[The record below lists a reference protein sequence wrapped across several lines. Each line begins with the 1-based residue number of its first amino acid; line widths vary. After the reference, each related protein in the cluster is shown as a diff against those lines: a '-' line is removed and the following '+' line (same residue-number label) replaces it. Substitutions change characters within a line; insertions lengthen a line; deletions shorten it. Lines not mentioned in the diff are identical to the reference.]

1 MTTTFNGKFSATSAS
16 DTDVPMFG
24 TTPVWD
30 RKRKSG
36 LFGTRKVSAEPR
48 ANTKMAEQARHMDL
62 PPVRPATATGA
73 TTSRLSAA
81 ADASPA
87 HAAVI
92 RPRSVKTG
100 PAAGA
105 STLAIAAVVGAVGV
119 LGVAGWFMLREGNAG
134 QELAADP
141 TVRVVA
147 ATPILPAEPAT
158 ALTSPVVP
166 VIAVAPSRPAA
177 SPVAPRVR
185 AAARAAET
193 GVVAS
198 AVLPDGPQPY
208 SALNPSATPQL
219 VIPTPPVVAE
229 TAPPIQEPIAETR
242 TITPEPATDATTPPV

>member
-1 MTTTFNGKFSATSAS
+1 MTTTFNGNFSAASAS
-16 DTDVPMFG
+16 DADVSMFG
-24 TTPVWD
+24 ATPVWD

-36 LFGTRKVSAEPR
+36 LFGTRKASAEPR
-48 ANTKMAEQARHMDL
+48 ADTK
-62 PPVRPATATGA
+62 T
-73 TTSRLSAA
+73 
-81 ADASPA
+81 ASPT

-92 RPRSVKTG
+92 RPRAVKTG

-147 ATPILPAEPAT
+147 ATPIVPAEPAT

-193 GVVAS
+193 GVIAS